1 MLWTITR
8 VASFIVILIVVQGAA
23 QGQLTILQHYT
34 FDGGNLDS
42 IVGDLNTATI
52 GGTASAT
59 GDAISTNEGGGGG
72 YVDMPWTPNM
82 STSWKFSFDINAT
95 SGVAV
100 DKTIYDL
107 YNSAAKSAGSDPRFL
122 LDCDGGGT
130 SCSNNSGLFTF
141 LGTTGFAG
149 HRIPKHGI
157 NPFGAGNINVSLEYD
172 SATGDF
178 TSIVGGDT
186 QTANIVGHTNVQM
199 TNLRLG
205 KPINWLN
212 PITAIFDNVII
223 EGVGTP
229 GTPDPPATT
238 FTWTQDG
245 VGDWSEQDNWTFD
258 GTAPAGVPA
267 NNPNHTAI
275 FGDSITTSTT
285 VVTNAAVTLN
295 RIEFENTTNG
305 YVVGGHG
312 SVNMA
317 ATTAAQSVNPTMSV
331 QGTHQFQ
338 GIVNLHNSTTVD
350 VASGSALSFN
360 NILNLNGTLLTKTGD
375 GEIAIN
381 NILTASGGTLNC
393 DEGICSGS
401 GTIGGDL
408 NNLGGTISPG
418 NSSVMLS
425 DGNAAVVP
433 EPTSFLLAVMC
444 AVAGFALR
452 WRKI

>member
-1 MLWTITR
+1 MLKTTTR
-8 VASFIVILIVVQGAA
+8 IVALLMVLAVVHSRAWA
-23 QGQLTILQHYT
+23 QLQTVQHYT
-34 FDGGNLDS
+34 FDGGSLDS
-42 IVGDLNTATI
+42 IVGASNTATI

-186 QTANIVGHTNVQM
+186 QTANIGGHTNVQM

-212 PITAIFDNVII
+212 PITATFDNVII
-223 EGVGTP
+223 
-229 GTPDPPATT
+229 
-238 FTWTQDG
+238 Q
-245 VGDWSEQDNWTFD
+245 EQ
-258 GTAPAGVPA
+258 
-267 NNPNHTAI
+267 I
-275 FGDSITTSTT
+275 
-285 VVTNAAVTLN
+285 
-295 RIEFENTTNG
+295 
-305 YVVGGHG
+305 
-312 SVNMA
+312 
-317 ATTAAQSVNPTMSV
+317 
-331 QGTHQFQ
+331 
-338 GIVNLHNSTTVD
+338 
-350 VASGSALSFN
+350 
-360 NILNLNGTLLTKTGD
+360 
-375 GEIAIN
+375 
-381 NILTASGGTLNC
+381 
-393 DEGICSGS
+393 
-401 GTIGGDL
+401 
-408 NNLGGTISPG
+408 
-418 NSSVMLS
+418 
-425 DGNAAVVP
+425 P
-433 EPTSFLLAVMC
+433 EPSSLVLLALGCLV
-444 AVAGFALR
+444 VFVGR
-452 WRKI
+452 RRR